1 LTIASAPPASMMA
14 CLYLMREA
22 VREQSLAQSSTQSVA
37 IRVHLCSPIATCPRA
52 SHPNL
57 EASHEARSAEV
68 GTNSPPDATSSP
80 EAPRWA
86 PIATMIACAAP
97 ESNAS
102 RRALA
107 DCGSNVTNRPRHA
120 SASVTSA
127 RPNSCK
133 RVATSIRVPD
143 EGSNQHAISMH
154 SACTLQEG
162 RDFDQST
169 WSGGRPS
176 IAIRRHQSSS
186 IAISRHQSQTAAAP
200 IAISL
205 NQPQSAAISRNRSQ
219 SDAINVHRTYPSRS
233 RAA

>member
-1 LTIASAPPASMMA
+1 MASAPPASMMA

-22 VREQSLAQSSTQSVA
+22 IREQSLAQSSTQSVA

-68 GTNSPPDATSSP
+68 GTTSPPDATSPP

-107 DCGSNVTNRPRHA
+107 DCGSKATNRPRHA

-127 RPNSCK
+127 RPNSC
-133 RVATSIRVPD
+133 RSVATSIRVPD
-143 EGSNQHAISMH
+143 EGSNQHALSMH
-154 SACTLQEG
+154 SAGGSRLRSEYLGAGEG
-162 RDFDQST
+162 HPSP
-169 WSGGRPS
+169 SG
-176 IAIRRHQSSS
+176 
-186 IAISRHQSQTAAAP
+186 AISRHPS
-200 IAISL
+200 
-205 NQPQSAAISRNRSQ
+205 QSAAIGRKQ
-219 SDAINVHRTYPSRS
+219 PPPP
-233 RAA
+233 